1 MTDDRRE
8 IGDTHGQTP
17 EAEPFERRTPLRPLA
32 RILRA
37 RDRGQNPDAIE
48 RENIRSRHE
57 SMRDTLR
64 ARAETRLFVV
74 GMAFFIGFLV
84 VAVRMGAIAS
94 TEAEEPRIADNSG
107 ASITAARADIVDRS
121 GRVLATN
128 LITNALYAQPHHMID
143 PVAAAEGLG
152 RIFPDLDVEDLQK
165 RFTGNRKFLWIKRN
179 ISPEQQQAVHDLGE
193 PGLLF
198 GPREMRLYPNGRLA
212 AHVLG
217 GAGYGREGVRAAEV
231 VGRAGIEK
239 SFDAYLRDPINEGKP
254 LELSLDLTIQHTVEE
269 VLDGGMRLLNAKGA
283 SAILMDIHTGEVI
296 SIASLP
302 DYDPNARPGPV
313 QGTDPSLDPT
323 FNRAVQGVYE
333 LGSTFKIFPV
343 AQAMELGMVAPETI
357 IDIKGPIRVGGFRIR
372 DYRNYGNELS
382 VSDIIVKSS
391 NIGTARIAMEI
402 GPERQQDFLRRLGF
416 FEPTDLY

>member
-8 IGDTHGQTP
+8 TGDTHGQTP

-333 LGSTFKIFPV
+333 LG
-343 AQAMELGMVAPETI
+343 
-357 IDIKGPIRVGGFRIR
+357 
-372 DYRNYGNELS
+372 
-382 VSDIIVKSS
+382 
-391 NIGTARIAMEI
+391 
-402 GPERQQDFLRRLGF
+402 
-416 FEPTDLY
+416 